1 MPFHHL
7 ALAVR
12 DMPAVHAFYS
22 HAMGFDLVHV
32 EVNQT
37 PEGGW
42 AKHFFYDVGG
52 GEMMAFWELHE
63 GPFPTDF
70 ETSISGAVGL
80 PPWTNHI
87 AFQARDLM
95 EIKSFRERWLTNGY
109 DVVEI
114 DHHWCV
120 SIYTTD
126 PNGTLVEFCVTTAP
140 FDEDSRERARRAV
153 RSDDLEWDRQAKVVF
168 HRTTAKPVHER
179 ATATA

>member
-1 MPFHHL
+1 MPYHHL

-12 DMPAVHAFYS
+12 DMPAIDAFYT

-32 EVNQT
+32 EANKT
-37 PEGGW
+37 PQGGW
-42 AKHFFYDVGG
+42 AKHFFYDTGG

-70 ETSISGAVGL
+70 ETSLSGAVGL

-87 AFQARDLM
+87 AFQAADLDEIGAFRD
-95 EIKSFRERWLTNGY
+95 RWLENGY
-109 DVVEI
+109 DVIEI
-114 DHHWCV
+114 DHNWCV

-140 FDEDSRERARRAV
+140 FDERSRARARKAV
-153 RSDDLEWDRQAKVVF
+153 VSDEIDFDSDPTVTFHKTELEPIHVRQPT
-168 HRTTAKPVHER
+168 RP
-179 ATATA
+179 